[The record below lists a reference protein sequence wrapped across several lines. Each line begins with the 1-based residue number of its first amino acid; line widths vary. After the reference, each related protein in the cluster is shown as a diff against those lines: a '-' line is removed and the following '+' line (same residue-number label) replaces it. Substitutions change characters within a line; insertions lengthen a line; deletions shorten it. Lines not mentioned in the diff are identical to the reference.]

1 MFIVCLVFCL
11 FDFFLL
17 FIAGAVVVCCLCSC
31 LLLLLL
37 LFIVCL
43 VFCLFVFVVCYM
55 RAVPAS
61 QNGVPFVTL
70 RTAEHPRI
78 WPLTKTLKRWRAT
91 VLFARLT
98 VLCPVPIIEPEVLMD
113 GKHDILRAAEATAR
127 VQAAVVYVMHRHKL
141 LLEGIL
147 LKPNM
152 VRPGASAKPVDAG
165 DCRPCYSPCDA
176 GHTQSWACE

>member
-1 MFIVCLVFCL
+1 
-11 FDFFLL
+11 
-17 FIAGAVVVCCLCSC
+17 
-31 LLLLLL
+31 
-37 LFIVCL
+37 
-43 VFCLFVFVVCYM
+43 
-55 RAVPAS
+55 
-61 QNGVPFVTL
+61 
-70 RTAEHPRI
+70 
-78 WPLTKTLKRWRAT
+78 
-91 VLFARLT
+91 
-98 VLCPVPIIEPEVLMD
+98 MD